1 MRRSLLY
8 RYIKHSIK
16 HNIKSHKFGLTENL
30 PLINGG
36 SYTEYDGEEEI
47 LYFQCDDPSKTAI
60 PSDDREG
67 KTKEYGQILID
78 NIQKPFCEGKKT
90 CQQR

>member
-1 MRRSLLY
+1 MQTDAKIL
-8 RYIKHSIK
+8 IVQVQQTFNTV
-16 HNIKSHKFGLTENL
+16 NIIYELTENL
-30 PLINGG
+30 PLIIGG